1 VAVHGRP
8 NAMTGRTARVS
19 LEFVSANP
27 VRYRVAECDRVLGAS
42 PVASADRRAAEG
54 LPSWRTREFLAARTL
69 LRDLLGELAD
79 TTIAK
84 EPGGRPF
91 LPEHPWIGVSLSHS
105 GDWVAAAV
113 GEHLRV
119 GVDVEVPAGPVGPG
133 LLRRCC
139 REQDTA
145 VFEAMP
151 DDVRTTEFTWM
162 WTAQE
167 ACVKAAGQG
176 LAGRPWT
183 VPVAV
188 GQTSGTWGPVRWT
201 ALRGQAP
208 VPVSCAWSE
217 GSD

>member
-1 VAVHGRP
+1 MRH
-8 NAMTGRTARVS
+8 
-19 LEFVSANP
+19 
-27 VRYRVAECDRVLGAS
+27 RVAECDEVLGSS
-42 PVASADRRAAEG
+42 PVATADRQAAEG
-54 LPSWRTREFLAARTL
+54 MPSWRAREFLAARTL
-69 LRDLLGELAD
+69 LRGLLGDGLVAD
-79 TTIAK
+79 WAGTTIAK

-91 LPEHPWIGVSLSHS
+91 LPDHPWIGVSLSHS

-119 GVDVEVPAGPVGPG
+119 GVDVEVPQRPVSPA

-145 VFEAMP
+145 AFEAMA
-151 DDVRTTEFTWM
+151 DDVRTAEFTWM

-176 LAGRPWT
+176 LCGRPWT

-188 GQTSGTWGPVRWT
+188 GQTSGSWGPVRWT